1 MSISTEG
8 LILEAARKVFAR
20 KGLEAARMQEIAD
33 EAGIN
38 KALLHYY
45 FRSIEK
51 LFELVFRE
59 VLGKFI
65 GGMKGLLNEDIPFF
79 SKIEGFIDGYLDIL
93 FQNPYLP
100 GFIVMEIHRNP
111 AEIVS
116 FMESRDIPIKLF
128 ESQITEE
135 AARGNIRAVDPR
147 HLVVNMIGMCVFPFI
162 AKPILNAVL
171 FGGSQEAYRRFL
183 DERKETIKATIIESL
198 KIK

>member
-1 MSISTEG
+1 MSISTEEQ
-8 LILEAARKVFAR
+8 ILEAARKVFAR

-45 FRSIEK
+45 FRSKEK
-51 LFELVFRE
+51 LFGLVFRE

-100 GFIVMEIHRNP
+100 GFIMMEIHRNP

-116 FMESRDIPIKLF
+116 FMESRDVPIKLF
-128 ESQITEE
+128 ESQISKE
-135 AARGNIRAVDPR
+135 AAMGNIREIDPR
-147 HLVVNMIGMCVFPFI
+147 HLVVNMIGLCVFPFI
-162 AKPILNAVL
+162 AKPILSGVL
-171 FGGSQEAYRRFL
+171 FGGSQEAYKRFL
-183 DERKETIKATIIESL
+183 DERRETIKTAVIESL